1 MLLALIKTLNRSMRK
16 LVIQTSLHAKLN
28 AIRSMIAQLSSGMVA
43 TVSKEKMP
51 MLAIVFLQLQNGI
64 KIIKQLKATQVRDIR
79 TQNALL
85 DQKIVMAMSLN
96 LTQWRDSLLR
106 RK

>member
-1 MLLALIKTLNRSMRK
+1 MRK

>member
-1 MLLALIKTLNRSMRK
+1 
-16 LVIQTSLHAKLN
+16 
-28 AIRSMIAQLSSGMVA
+28 MIAQLSSGMVA